1 MNVTLPI
8 RPRADVGSNAERSFG
23 MGSIHESARGS
34 RFPRARRWIAAALL
48 SVGAAAGAGLYVRS
62 ILPEAGAVARGVRVN
77 GEAIAD
83 GTAPK
88 EAARQAAARLL
99 DRRVA
104 LRWDGDRVL
113 EATPRELGATMD
125 EEALARHLQGI
136 GRRGDLLDNVDEAL
150 AARNGE
156 LSAVAPVRVPVE
168 ELATRLSRLKEE
180 RDTAPRA
187 SKMDFEANVP
197 TSHAPG
203 LYLDMYAAAAAIE
216 RALLLGENEVNLP
229 VLPIAPR
236 ASSDVVASIDIS
248 KVVSKFETRFGFLGN
263 QAGRAQNIER
273 AASGMNGVVLM
284 PGEVVSFNENV
295 GPRSIENGFTHAPE
309 IYKGE
314 MREGVGGGTC
324 QVASTLHAA
333 AFMGGVDI
341 VERIN
346 HSRPSGY
353 IRMGLDA
360 TVVFPTVDLKLRN
373 PFDFPIVLRTSIN
386 KGLLVF
392 EILGRDRPVTVDFAA
407 ATTDRTDYKRKVEED
422 PGLPA
427 GKLVLKQKGIRGA
440 TVKKIRT
447 LRGRDGQERVEV
459 STDVYPPTFEI
470 YRVPPGTD
478 VESEL
483 PPLPSEEKEAE
494 KAGAEQKAVA
504 SEVAGE
510 SKTPAGAAPVAN
522 ASGPT

>member
-1 MNVTLPI
+1 LS
-8 RPRADVGSNAERSFG
+8 G
-23 MGSIHESARGS
+23 
-34 RFPRARRWIAAALL
+34 ALG
-48 SVGAAAGAGLYVRS
+48 GAAAGARS
-62 ILPEAGAVARGVRVN
+62 VLPPEGEVARGVLVN
-77 GEAIAD
+77 GEAVEA
-83 GTAPK
+83 GTDPRA
-88 EAARQAAARLL
+88 AAREAAARLL
-99 DRRVA
+99 DRRVL
-104 LRWDGDRVL
+104 LRWDGDQVL
-113 EATPRELGATMD
+113 EATPRELGATVD
-125 EEALARHLQGI
+125 EGALSRHLEGI
-136 GRRGDLLDNVDEAL
+136 GRRGDLFARVDEAL
-150 AARNGE
+150 SAGRGE
-156 LSAVAPVRVPVE
+156 ILVGAPARVPVE
-168 ELATRLSRLKEE
+168 ELAERLVRLKEE

-187 SKMDFEANVP
+187 SKMDFEAKVATP
-197 TSHAPG
+197 HAPG
-203 LYLDMYAAAAAIE
+203 RYLDLYGAAAAIE
-216 RALLLGENEVNLP
+216 RALEGGGEVIDLP

-236 ASSDVVASIDIS
+236 ASSEVVAAIDVS
-248 KVVSKFETRFGFLGN
+248 QVVAKFETRFGYLGG

-295 GPRSIENGFTHAPE
+295 GPRSIENGFAHAPE

-314 MREGVGGGTC
+314 MREGVGGGAC

-373 PFDFPIVLRTSIN
+373 PFDFPVVLKASIN

-392 EILGRDRPVTVDFAA
+392 EIRGRDKPVTVELAT
-407 ATTDRTDYKRKVEED
+407 ATTGVEDYKRKIEED
-422 PGLPA
+422 PRLPA
-427 GKLVLKQKGIRGA
+427 GRIVLKQKGIRGA

-447 LRGRDGQERVEV
+447 LHGRDGRERVEV

-483 PPLPSEEKEAE
+483 PPLPSEEREKEGD
-494 KAGAEQKAVA
+494 KAGGEQKAVA
-504 SEVAGE
+504 SEGASGPAA
-510 SKTPAGAAPVAN
+510 PAGAAPVAN
-522 ASGPT
+522 ASGPS